1 MISVQDLYKKK
12 RLLEL
17 DWEQYYVQE
26 GKYTLDMVRIDE
38 KIKEVINQI
47 KMSEAE
53 IAHRQIKV
61 ELNPAFDVTGPENV
75 VCAIVLSS

>member
-12 RLLEL
+12 RSLEL
-17 DWEQYYVQE
+17 DWEQHYIQE

-38 KIKEVINQI
+38 KIREIINQI
-47 KMSEAE
+47 KLSEAE

-61 ELNPAFDVTGPENV
+61 EMVAPEFSV
-75 VCAIVLSS
+75 AS

>member
-12 RLLEL
+12 RSLEL
-17 DWEQYYVQE
+17 DWEQHYIQE

-38 KIKEVINQI
+38 KIKEIINQI

-53 IAHRQIKV
+53 IAYRQIKV
-61 ELNPAFDVTGPENV
+61 ELAAPEFSV
-75 VCAIVLSS
+75 AS

>member
-17 DWEQYYVQE
+17 DWEQHYIQE

-38 KIKEVINQI
+38 KIREIINQI

-53 IAHRQIKV
+53 MAFRQIKV
-61 ELNPAFDVTGPENV
+61 ELAAPEFSV
-75 VCAIVLSS
+75 AS

>member
-1 MISVQDLYKKK
+1 MISVQDLYKKN

-26 GKYTLDMVRIDE
+26 GKYTLDMVKIDE
-38 KIKEVINQI
+38 EIRRIINQI

-61 ELNPAFDVTGPENV
+61 EMAAPEFSI
-75 VCAIVLSS
+75 AG

>member
-17 DWEQYYVQE
+17 DWEQYYIQE
-26 GKYTLDMVRIDE
+26 GKYTLDMVKIDE
-38 KIKEVINQI
+38 KIKDVINQI

-53 IAHRQIKV
+53 MAFRQIKV
-61 ELNPAFDVTGPENV
+61 ELAAPEFSV
-75 VCAIVLSS
+75 AS

>member
-17 DWEQYYVQE
+17 DWEQHYVQE

-38 KIKEVINQI
+38 KIKDVINQI

-53 IAHRQIKV
+53 MAFRQIKV
-61 ELNPAFDVTGPENV
+61 ELAAPEFSV
-75 VCAIVLSS
+75 AS

>member
-1 MISVQDLYKKK
+1 MMSVQNLYTKK
-12 RLLEL
+12 RSLEL

-38 KIKEVINQI
+38 EIRRIINQI
-47 KMSEAE
+47 KLSEAE

-61 ELNPAFDVTGPENV
+61 EMAAPEFSI
-75 VCAIVLSS
+75 AG

>member
-1 MISVQDLYKKK
+1 MISVQALYTKK
-12 RLLEL
+12 RALEL
-17 DWEQYYVQE
+17 DCEQHYVQE

-38 KIKEVINQI
+38 KIREIINQI

-61 ELNPAFDVTGPENV
+61 EMAAPEFSV
-75 VCAIVLSS
+75 AS

>member
-1 MISVQDLYKKK
+1 MISVQDLYTKK

-17 DWEQYYVQE
+17 DWEQHYIQE

-38 KIKEVINQI
+38 KIKDVINQI

-53 IAHRQIKV
+53 MAFRQIKV
-61 ELNPAFDVTGPENV
+61 ELAAPEFSV
-75 VCAIVLSS
+75 AS

>member
-17 DWEQYYVQE
+17 DWEQHYIQE
-26 GKYTLDMVRIDE
+26 GKYTLYMFKIYE
-38 KIKEVINQI
+38 KIRDIINQI

-53 IAHRQIKV
+53 MAFRQIKV
-61 ELNPAFDVTGPENV
+61 ELAAPEFSV
-75 VCAIVLSS
+75 AS

>member
-1 MISVQDLYKKK
+1 MISVQDLYTKK

-17 DWEQYYVQE
+17 DWEQHYIQE

-38 KIKEVINQI
+38 KIKEIINQI

-53 IAHRQIKV
+53 MAHRQIKG
-61 ELNPAFDVTGPENV
+61 ELAAPEFSV
-75 VCAIVLSS
+75 AS

>member
-17 DWEQYYVQE
+17 DWEQHYIQE

-38 KIKEVINQI
+38 KIKDVINQI

-53 IAHRQIKV
+53 MAFRQIKV
-61 ELNPAFDVTGPENV
+61 EMAAPEFSV
-75 VCAIVLSS
+75 AS

>member
-17 DWEQYYVQE
+17 DWEQRYVQE
-26 GKYTLDMVRIDE
+26 GKYTLDMVKIDE
-38 KIKEVINQI
+38 KIKDVINQI

-53 IAHRQIKV
+53 MAFRQIKV
-61 ELNPAFDVTGPENV
+61 ELAAPEFSV
-75 VCAIVLSS
+75 AS

>member
-17 DWEQYYVQE
+17 DWEQHYIQE
-26 GKYTLDMVRIDE
+26 GKYTLDMVKIDE
-38 KIKEVINQI
+38 KIKDVINQI

-53 IAHRQIKV
+53 MAFRQIKV
-61 ELNPAFDVTGPENV
+61 ELAAPEFSV
-75 VCAIVLSS
+75 AS

>member
-17 DWEQYYVQE
+17 DWEQRYVQE

-61 ELNPAFDVTGPENV
+61 EFAAPEFSV
-75 VCAIVLSS
+75 AS

>member
-17 DWEQYYVQE
+17 DWEQHYIQE
-26 GKYTLDMVRIDE
+26 GIYTLDMVRIDE
-38 KIKEVINQI
+38 KIREIINQI

-53 IAHRQIKV
+53 IATRQIKV
-61 ELNPAFDVTGPENV
+61 EMAAPEFSV
-75 VCAIVLSS
+75 AS

>member
-17 DWEQYYVQE
+17 DWEQRYVQE

-38 KIKEVINQI
+38 KIKNVINQI

-61 ELNPAFDVTGPENV
+61 EMAAPEFSI
-75 VCAIVLSS
+75 AG